1 MNQGPRR
8 ISLTKKNGGKK
19 SRETI
24 PLIHIQTYMYILH
37 LFIKTR
43 PVFEY
48 KLLFS
53 GSDLK
58 QIFVMVKKHSSF

>member
-24 PLIHIQTYMYILH
+24 PLTSRSGYVRGLPITSETLQ
-37 LFIKTR
+37 KTFNNFCEL
-43 PVFEY
+43 VANN
-48 KLLFS
+48 L
-53 GSDLK
+53 
-58 QIFVMVKKHSSF
+58 